1 MKLKISLIF
10 TLMILMIKSLAAQAT
25 DTGKIEKMAVAG
37 NQIIYLDKPI
47 KVKMAADIALIK
59 QKIESYNF
67 LKKAQQISGWNVV
80 WSIVGGYEL
89 GAGILSVAAGN
100 PIAIIDIGIGAGLIA
115 MVYKRRTNAVTYI
128 QLGVNSFNK

>member
-10 TLMILMIKSLAAQAT
+10 TLMILMLKSLAAQAT

>member
-1 MKLKISLIF
+1 ML
-10 TLMILMIKSLAAQAT
+10 KSLAAQAT
-25 DTGKIEKMAVAG
+25 DTGKIEKMVVAG

>member
-10 TLMILMIKSLAAQAT
+10 TLMILMLKSLAAQAT

-128 QLGVNSFNK
+128 QLGVNAFNK